1 MDPAIIS
8 HRANLWLVIVLQP
21 FPAPVPGKELA
32 WGERPRTALQITRTS
47 LFLLNP
53 IQLQME
59 YKLLH
64 LRTDLR
70 TISSP
75 EGLLFPVF
83 SSTRRVFKTPACQD
97 HQQLQIL
104 KCQTNLGVVSLL
116 LKHELYNSVILVAV
130 KLVIKT
136 PKSLLC
142 CLLLSR
148 KFNGTDVSPSELCHF
163 STKSNLSS
171 TEKETLPTS
180 SRFLAAMAISQRPCA
195 TCNREHLQNPTC
207 SVKTESV
214 TEVRPSA
221 KSHKQILW
229 SCP

>member
-1 MDPAIIS
+1 MRYKS
-8 HRANLWLVIVLQP
+8 S
-21 FPAPVPGKELA
+21 APP
-32 WGERPRTALQITRTS
+32 
-47 LFLLNP
+47 LFSSNP
-53 IQLQME
+53 VQLQME
-59 YKLLH
+59 DKHLH
-64 LRTDLR
+64 LRTDLL

-83 SSTRRVFKTPACQD
+83 SSTRRVFKTPTCKD
-97 HQQLQIL
+97 
-104 KCQTNLGVVSLL
+104 QTNLGLVSLL

-136 PKSLLC
+136 PKGFLC

-148 KFNGTDVSPSELCHF
+148 EFNSTDVSPSERCHF

-180 SRFLAAMAISQRPCA
+180 SKLLAAMAISQRPCA
-195 TCNREHLQNPTC
+195 TFNREHLQNPTC

-229 SCP
+229 SRP